1 MKKNVLLVGVGEIGG
16 VFARGL
22 LKLGYSLHPVLRNM
36 SVDDVAKEVK
46 EVEAIIVGVGEND
59 IDPVLASI
67 PKKLHDKL
75 ILLQNELLPQSW
87 KKHGIENPTVVSIWF
102 EKKKG
107 QDYKVLI
114 PSPVYGPKASL
125 VKRALGS
132 IGIEVNEVEDEQQLL
147 FELIVKNVYI
157 LTTNIS
163 GLEVGG
169 TVGDLINENS
179 KLARSVAENVMDLQ
193 FKLAGQEFD
202 REEIFK
208 AMIKAFEGDMNHK
221 CMGRSAPGRLERALK
236 NGDELGLNIISL
248 RKIYENYKVE

>member
-1 MKKNVLLVGVGEIGG
+1 MKKNVLLIGAGEIGG

-22 LKLGYSLHPVLRNM
+22 LKTGYSIHPVLRDM
-36 SVDDVAKEVK
+36 SVDAVAKEVK
-46 EVEAIIVGVGEND
+46 DFEAIIVGVGEKD
-59 IDPVLASI
+59 IDAVLSDI
-67 PKKLHDKL
+67 PEELHDQL

-87 KKHGIENPTVVSIWF
+87 KKQGIDNPTVISVWF

-107 QDYKVLI
+107 QDYKMII
-114 PSPVYGPKASL
+114 PSPVYGPKSTL
-125 VKRALGS
+125 VKQALEAIDIS
-132 IGIEVNEVEDEQQLL
+132 VKELEDEQQLL

-169 TVGDLINENS
+169 TVGALINENS
-179 KLARSVAENVMDLQ
+179 QLARSVADNVMDLQ
-193 FKLAGQEFD
+193 FRLAGQEFN
-202 REEIFK
+202 REEIFN
-208 AMIKAFEGDMNHK
+208 AMVKAFEGDMNHK

-236 NGDELGLNIISL
+236 NADELDLGVVSL